1 MAPGKH
7 IYRATVEKENLHC
20 WQNLDSVIC
29 RKIVLRFNQT
39 YKKLQK
45 LEDALGVHRA
55 DQVDRAN
62 SFKT

>member
-1 MAPGKH
+1 MNGPWKTQ
-7 IYRATVEKENLHC
+7 RATVEKENLHC

-29 RKIVLRFNQT
+29 RKIVQRFNQI
-39 YKKLQK
+39 YNKLQK
-45 LEDALGVHRA
+45 LEDALGVHRD